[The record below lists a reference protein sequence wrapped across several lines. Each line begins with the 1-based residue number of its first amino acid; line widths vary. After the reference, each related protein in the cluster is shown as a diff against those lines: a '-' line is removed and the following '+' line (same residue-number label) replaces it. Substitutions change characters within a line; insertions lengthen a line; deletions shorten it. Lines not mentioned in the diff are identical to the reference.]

1 MSYSQNYNATI
12 SGTVSETVSYPAS
25 EHGSSHTVTLH
36 WSENVGVS
44 IHVDTSSFDHSVTT
58 LKHHIDGLTGAVVAT
73 EAAQIEEKVRGA
85 DAIGKSVTTGFFQ
98 LIGSEISQQMVALK
112 SKVDSLFLKLND
124 MKSACQRIQ
133 QNMQQDYHR
142 ITDRYS
148 ATFEEL
154 DRELA
159 MRIASLDDAVHA
171 LKREISLESRREFDS
186 TLSTVPTIFG
196 GENSRAQ
203 STLLAGALRSR
214 MNDLLQCAMAYLATE
229 KRTSNAVSTMLDAAG
244 RDSGITVSLPVAYL
258 AANPSPGTPVE
269 QIVLSDAPGPL
280 TNDAEMKRRILAHF
294 RERNLAWKP
303 LPSESKVQIERF
315 LFPLIDAVHT
325 ASREQDARV
334 RQRILHLWNAHTP
347 EALPL

>member
-1 MSYSQNYNATI
+1 
-12 SGTVSETVSYPAS
+12 
-25 EHGSSHTVTLH
+25 
-36 WSENVGVS
+36 
-44 IHVDTSSFDHSVTT
+44 
-58 LKHHIDGLTGAVVAT
+58 
-73 EAAQIEEKVRGA
+73 
-85 DAIGKSVTTGFFQ
+85 
-98 LIGSEISQQMVALK
+98 
-112 SKVDSLFLKLND
+112 
-124 MKSACQRIQ
+124 
-133 QNMQQDYHR
+133 MQQDYHR

-159 MRIASLDDAVHA
+159 MRIASLDDAAHA
-171 LKREISLESRREFDS
+171 LKREILLESRRGFDS

-203 STLLAGALRSR
+203 STVLAGALRSR

-229 KRTSNAVSTMLDAAG
+229 KRTSNALSTMLEATG
-244 RDSGITVSLPVAYL
+244 RDDGVTVSLPVAYL

-280 TNDAEMKRRILAHF
+280 ANDAEMKCRILAHF

-303 LPSESKVQIERF
+303 LPGESKAQIERF
-315 LFPLIDAVHT
+315 LFPLIDAVQT
-325 ASREQDARV
+325 TSREQDARV